1 MNIIKGLLGLSAL
14 LMMGGCVSGQMMP
27 SEPAGFVQETK
38 TSSLLEKLPAAARP
52 IDIAVYEFSDLTG
65 QYKPN
70 ENFAEYSRAVTQ
82 GADAIMVD
90 VLEKAGEG
98 QWFNVMERRGLP
110 NLLRE
115 RQVIQSTR
123 QQFNGASATPLPPL
137 TFAGVIVEGGI
148 IAYETNLS
156 TGGVGAR
163 YLGIGANTEYRSDLV
178 TVNMRLVSVKTGR
191 VLNSVTTTKK
201 IYSFLVQGS
210 VFRYVAVD
218 ELFELEAGFTRNDPP
233 QLAVREAIE
242 LAVYT
247 TIIEGAE
254 NETWSFADAEKGR
267 QAITTYHDR
276 IQTLEGT
283 LDKMND
289 DKEVAAAL

>member
-1 MNIIKGLLGLSAL
+1 MNIIKGLVGLGVL
-14 LMMGGCVSGQMMP
+14 LVVSGCVSSQMMP
-27 SEPAGFVQETK
+27 SEPAGFIQETK

-52 IDIAVYEFSDLTG
+52 IDIAVYEFPDLTG

-70 ENFAEYSRAVTQ
+70 DNFAEYSRAVTQ

-98 QWFNVMERRGLP
+98 RWFNVMERRGLP

-115 RQVIQSTR
+115 RQIIQSTR

-148 IAYETNLS
+148 VAYETNLT
-156 TGGVGAR
+156 TGGAGAR

-191 VLNSVTTTKK
+191 VLSSVTTTKK

-218 ELFELEAGFTRNDPP
+218 ELFELEAGYTRNDPP

-254 NETWSFADAEKGR
+254 KETWSFADAGEGR
-267 QAITTYHDR
+267 QAIRTYRER
-276 IQTLEGT
+276 IQTLEEDLDNVNGT
-283 LDKMND
+283 DN
-289 DKEVAAAL
+289 VAAAL